1 MALTPEERQQVIQ
14 MLEQEDKYSLRR
26 ILASLKSFLEWLKL
40 ALSLIYLVV
49 KKSDFGEKL
58 FNFISRFF

>member
-40 ALSLIYLVV
+40 ALSLI
-49 KKSDFGEKL
+49 
-58 FNFISRFF
+58 

>member
-1 MALTPEERQQVIQ
+1 